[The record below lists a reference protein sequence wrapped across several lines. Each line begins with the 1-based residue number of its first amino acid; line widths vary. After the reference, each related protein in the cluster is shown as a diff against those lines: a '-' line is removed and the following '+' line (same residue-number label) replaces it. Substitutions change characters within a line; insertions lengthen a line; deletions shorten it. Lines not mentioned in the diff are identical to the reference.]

1 MVAFEVRVR
10 HSRQAGAGNETGL
23 SRPGRRREDDAVTQH
38 SPSAD
43 GEPMRNRAPRAP
55 LPSREEPTTA
65 TVSGMSHEDLVDA
78 LRAIGGLTDL
88 GQGAPNFH
96 FRSRPFLHF
105 HDDGDGIYAD
115 VRLGRDFQP
124 VWASTPGERLELLA
138 LVLDHVEHVGRSTK
152 RDRDRPNRRRRRR

>member
-1 MVAFEVRVR
+1 M
-10 HSRQAGAGNETGL
+10 
-23 SRPGRRREDDAVTQH
+23 TQH

-43 GEPMRNRAPRAP
+43 GEPIRSRAPRAP
-55 LPSREEPTTA
+55 LPPRDEQPTA

-88 GQGAPNFH
+88 GQGSPNFH

-105 HDDGDGIYAD
+105 HDHGDGIYAD

-138 LVLDHVEHVGRSTK
+138 VVLDHVEHVGRSTK
-152 RDRDRPNRRRRRR
+152 RDRDRPNRSRRRR